1 MLNKL
6 ETMRDE
12 IYELR
17 KVEEELKIKN
27 KMVYDL
33 EKKVKL
39 QAQERT

>member
-1 MLNKL
+1 
-6 ETMRDE
+6 MRDE

-39 QAQERT
+39 QAQEKT